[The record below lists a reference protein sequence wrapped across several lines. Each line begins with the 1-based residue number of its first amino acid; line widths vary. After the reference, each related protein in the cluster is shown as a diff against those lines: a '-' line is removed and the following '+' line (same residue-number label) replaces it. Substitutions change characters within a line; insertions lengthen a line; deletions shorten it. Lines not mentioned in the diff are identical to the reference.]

1 MLENYRNLSRVLNR
15 VTKST
20 KLKRLKK
27 ANADLRRR
35 LQAQTAANQII
46 IKELK
51 EVSKVLN
58 D

>member
-20 KLKRLKK
+20 KLKRLRKV
-27 ANADLRRR
+27 NADLRRR